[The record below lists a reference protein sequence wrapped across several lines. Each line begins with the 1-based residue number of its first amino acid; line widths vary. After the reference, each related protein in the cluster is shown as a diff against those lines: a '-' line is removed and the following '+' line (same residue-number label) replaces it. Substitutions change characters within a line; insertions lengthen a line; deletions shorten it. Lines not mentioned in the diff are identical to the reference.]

1 MGGVDGETRG
11 AIPARFEKKTWE
23 NPWNETPRPTLPLHG
38 THFWGDETW
47 CKCCW
52 LFWWIP
58 CVFPP
63 RRKFSERS
71 PLRKSPKSQGKDR
84 GPPKH
89 HVFQVFFLEL
99 FGESISVVISGC
111 VGYNDPLKTC
121 QKLPSQKRWRVRV
134 VSCWIRHFWIARF
147 EGMKSRELD
156 SCRLELQQLSW
167 YGELCWNYVYIYIYI
182 CL

>member
-1 MGGVDGETRG
+1 M
-11 AIPARFEKKTWE
+11 
-23 NPWNETPRPTLPLHG
+23 
-38 THFWGDETW
+38 
-47 CKCCW
+47 
-52 LFWWIP
+52 
-58 CVFPP
+58 
-63 RRKFSERS
+63 
-71 PLRKSPKSQGKDR
+71 
-84 GPPKH
+84 
-89 HVFQVFFLEL
+89 
-99 FGESISVVISGC
+99 VISGC

-182 CL
+182 HMSIVYTYTPICLYVYIYTRNPKNWPNLYFDGEKIRWTILWKRRGNFTNFQGISLTFRYFTNFQGSGDEITRLTYPPWN

>member
-1 MGGVDGETRG
+1 MKHLGRRYRYMGPILGGMELGANVAGYFDG
-11 AIPARFEKKTWE
+11 F
-23 NPWNETPRPTLPLHG
+23 H
-38 THFWGDETW
+38 
-47 CKCCW
+47 
-52 LFWWIP
+52 
-58 CVFPP
+58 VFFSP

-156 SCRLELQQLSW
+156 SCRLELQQLS
-167 YGELCWNYVYIYIYI
+167 
-182 CL
+182 